1 MWGEAHGS
9 ERKNKSRFCELKVK
23 THVDVLCVGH
33 ACYDLVFAV
42 DHHPGADEKTFAEKL
57 ISCGGGPAANAAVT
71 VSRLGLKS
79 AFAGYLGNDFFGQRH
94 LEELNQAA
102 VNTDLIVRGDS
113 ATPLSAILIKP
124 DGKRTVVNHKGA
136 MAPLPADSF
145 DLARW
150 HPQVILFDGHEPEVS
165 LALVKAIKGRKISTV
180 LDAGSVHRGSLK
192 LLDQVDYAVV
202 SQKFARECT
211 GKEDPQLAALKLT
224 QHSPAVVITLGEAG
238 LVWKNEDGS
247 GSLPAFSIDAVD
259 TTGAGDA
266 FHGAFAAGLAS
277 GMPWNDLLAH
287 ASAVGALCCT
297 KYGARP
303 AIPTAKGLAAFLK
316 KHQKSEK

>member
-1 MWGEAHGS
+1 M
-9 ERKNKSRFCELKVK
+9 K
-23 THVDVLCVGH
+23 TNVDVLCVGH
-33 ACYDLVFAV
+33 ASYDLVFAV
-42 DHHPGADEKTFAEKL
+42 DHHPDADEKTFAEAF

-94 LEELNQAA
+94 LEEFSQAA

-113 ATPLSAILIKP
+113 PTPLSTILVKP
-124 DGKRTVVNHKGA
+124 DGRRTVVNYKGA
-136 MAPLPADSF
+136 TPPLPAGNI
-145 DLARW
+145 DLSGW
-150 HPQVILFDGHEPEVS
+150 HPQVILFDGHELEVS
-165 LALVKAIKGRKISTV
+165 LALMKTIKGRGILTV

-192 LLDQVDYAVV
+192 LLEQVDYTVA

-211 GKEDPQLAALKLT
+211 GKEEPLQAALKLG
-224 QHSPAVVITLGEAG
+224 QYSSAVVITLGEAG

-247 GSLPAFSIDAVD
+247 GRLPAFSIDAVD

-266 FHGAFAAGLAS
+266 FHGAFAAGLAC
-277 GMPWNDLLAH
+277 GKPWKDLLTY
-287 ASAVGALCCT
+287 ASAVGAMCCT

-303 AIPTAKGLAAFLK
+303 AIPTAKGLSRFLR
-316 KHQKSEK
+316 KHQKSKTK

>member
-1 MWGEAHGS
+1 
-9 ERKNKSRFCELKVK
+9 LK
-23 THVDVLCVGH
+23 TNVDVLCVGH

-42 DHHPGADEKTFAEKL
+42 DHHPDADEKTFAEKF

-79 AFAGYLGNDFFGQRH
+79 AFGGYLGNDFFGQRH
-94 LEELNQAA
+94 LEEFSQAA
-102 VNTDLIVRGDS
+102 VNTDLVVRGNS
-113 ATPLSAILIKP
+113 PTPLSAILVKP
-124 DGKRTVVNHKGA
+124 DGRRTVVNYKGETT
-136 MAPLPADSF
+136 PLPADSMDF
-145 DLARW
+145 SRW

-165 LALVKAIKGRKISTV
+165 LVLMEAIKGRRISTV

-192 LLDQVDYAVV
+192 LLGQVDYAVV

-211 GKEDPQLAALKLT
+211 GKEDPQQAALKLG

-238 LVWKNEDGS
+238 LVWKNEGGS
-247 GSLPAFSIDAVD
+247 GSLPAFCIDAVD

-266 FHGAFAAGLAS
+266 FHGAFAAGLAY
-277 GMPWNDLLAH
+277 GKPWKDLLTY
-287 ASAVGALCCT
+287 ASAVAAQCCT

-303 AIPTAKGLAAFLK
+303 AIPTAPDLAAFLK
-316 KHQKSEK
+316 KHQKSGN

>member
-1 MWGEAHGS
+1 M
-9 ERKNKSRFCELKVK
+9 K
-23 THVDVLCVGH
+23 TNVDVLCVGH

-42 DHHPGADEKTFAEKL
+42 DHHPGADEKTFAEKF
-57 ISCGGGPAANAAVT
+57 IHCGGGPAPNAALT
-71 VSRLGLKS
+71 VLRLGLKS
-79 AFAGYLGNDFFGQRH
+79 AFAGYLGNDFLGRRH
-94 LEELNQAA
+94 LEEFSQAA
-102 VNTDLIVRGDS
+102 VNTDLIIRGDS
-113 ATPLSAILIKP
+113 PTPLSAILVKP
-124 DGKRTVVNHKGA
+124 DGKRTVVNHKGDTP
-136 MAPLPADSF
+136 PLPADSF
-145 DLARW
+145 DLSRW

-165 LALVKAIKGRKISTV
+165 LALMKAIKGRGILTV

-192 LLDQVDYAVV
+192 LLECVDYTVA

-211 GKEDPQLAALKLT
+211 GKEDPQQAALKLGEYC
-224 QHSPAVVITLGEAG
+224 SAVVITLGEAG

-277 GMPWNDLLAH
+277 GKPWKDLLTYAG
-287 ASAVGALCCT
+287 AVAALCCT

-303 AIPTAKGLAAFLK
+303 AIPTAQDLAAFLK
-316 KHQKSEK
+316 KYQKSEE

>member
-1 MWGEAHGS
+1 M
-9 ERKNKSRFCELKVK
+9 K
-23 THVDVLCVGH
+23 TNVDVLCVGH

-42 DHHPGADEKTFAEKL
+42 EHHPGADEKTFAEKL

-79 AFAGYLGNDFFGQRH
+79 AFAGYLGNDFVGLRH
-94 LEELNQAA
+94 LAEFSQAA
-102 VNTDLIVRGDS
+102 VNTDLIIRGDS
-113 ATPLSAILIKP
+113 ATPLSAILVKP
-124 DGKRTVVNHKGA
+124 DGRRTVVNYKGET
-136 MAPLPADSF
+136 APLPADSM

-165 LALVKAIKGRKISTV
+165 LALVKAIEGRRILTV

-192 LLDQVDYAVV
+192 LLEQVDYAVV

-211 GKEDPQLAALKLT
+211 GKEDPQQAALKLG
-224 QHSPAVVITLGEAG
+224 QYSPVVVITLGEAG
-238 LVWKNEDGS
+238 LVWKNEGGS
-247 GSLPAFSIDAVD
+247 GSLPAFSIDVVD

-277 GMPWNDLLAH
+277 GKPWKDLLTYAG
-287 ASAVGALCCT
+287 AVGALSCT

-303 AIPTAKGLAAFLK
+303 AIPTAQDLAAFLK
-316 KHQKSEK
+316 KYQKSAK

>member
-1 MWGEAHGS
+1 
-9 ERKNKSRFCELKVK
+9 VK

-33 ACYDLVFAV
+33 ASYDLVFAV

-79 AFAGYLGNDFFGQRH
+79 AFAGYLGNDFWGQRH
-94 LEELNQAA
+94 LEEFSQAA
-102 VNTDLIVRGDS
+102 VNTELIIRGDS
-113 ATPLSAILIKP
+113 PTPLSAILVKP
-124 DGKRTVVNHKGA
+124 DGKRTVVNHKGDTP
-136 MAPLPADSF
+136 PLPADSF

-150 HPQVILFDGHEPEVS
+150 HPQVILFDGHELEVS
-165 LALVKAIKGRKISTV
+165 LALIKAIKGRRILTV

-192 LLDQVDYAVV
+192 LLEQVDYLVA

-211 GKEDPQLAALKLT
+211 GKEDPQQAALKLG
-224 QHSPAVVITLGEAG
+224 QHSPAVVITLGQAG

-266 FHGAFAAGLAS
+266 FHGAFAAGLAA
-277 GMPWNDLLAH
+277 GKPWNDLLAC

-303 AIPTAKGLAAFLK
+303 AIPKAQDLAAFLK
-316 KHQKSEK
+316 KCQKSEK

>member
-1 MWGEAHGS
+1 
-9 ERKNKSRFCELKVK
+9 
-23 THVDVLCVGH
+23 VDVLCVGH

-42 DHHPGADEKTFAEKL
+42 DHHPAADEKTIAQKL

-79 AFAGYLGNDFFGQRH
+79 AFAGYLGNDFYGQRH

-102 VNTDLIVRGDS
+102 VNTNLIVRGD
-113 ATPLSAILIKP
+113 APTPLSAILVKP
-124 DGKRTVVNHKGA
+124 DGRRTVVNYKGETA
-136 MAPLPADSF
+136 LLPADSF

-165 LALVKAIKGRKISTV
+165 LALVEAIKGRRISTI

-192 LLDQVDYAVV
+192 LLEQVDYAVV

-211 GKEDPQLAALKLT
+211 GKEDPRQAALKLG

-238 LVWKNEDGS
+238 LVWKNEHGS
-247 GSLPAFSIDAVD
+247 GSLPAFSIDALD

-277 GMPWNDLLAH
+277 GKPWKDLLAY
-287 ASAVGALCCT
+287 AGAVGALCCMQ
-297 KYGARP
+297 YGARP
-303 AIPTAKGLAAFLK
+303 AIPTAQDLAAFLK
-316 KHQKSEK
+316 KYQKSEK

>member
-1 MWGEAHGS
+1 
-9 ERKNKSRFCELKVK
+9 LK
-23 THVDVLCVGH
+23 TNVDVLCVGH

-94 LEELNQAA
+94 LEEFSQAA
-102 VNTDLIVRGDS
+102 VNTDSIIRGDS
-113 ATPLSAILIKP
+113 PTPLSAVLVKP
-124 DGKRTVVNHKGA
+124 DGKRTVVNHKGDA
-136 MAPLPADSF
+136 APLPAGSL

-165 LALVKAIKGRKISTV
+165 LALVKAIKGRRISTV

-192 LLDQVDYAVV
+192 LLEQVDYAVV
-202 SQKFARECT
+202 SQKFGRECT
-211 GKEDPQLAALKLT
+211 GKEDPHQAALKLG
-224 QHSPAVVITLGEAG
+224 QYCPAVVITLGEAG
-238 LVWKNEDGS
+238 LVWKNEGGS
-247 GSLPAFSIDAVD
+247 GSLPAFPIDAVD

-277 GMPWNDLLAH
+277 GKPWNDLLTY
-287 ASAVGALCCT
+287 ASAVGALCCA

-303 AIPTAKGLAAFLK
+303 GLPTAKGLAAFLK
-316 KHQKSEK
+316 KYQKSGN